1 MLEKSDCVAEPGKP
15 SLLITREFDAAVED
29 VFNAWTR
36 PEELSQWWDPSGKPL
51 AVCEIDLRVGGA
63 FRWINQGPLGEKFPF
78 SGVYDEIVPNQ
89 KLVFRTRISPEKG
102 ESRGTL
108 VFAEN
113 NGKTTLT
120 LTILYPTV
128 AEREAALGLRIDA
141 GTGRSLQNL
150 AAYLQR
156 TKS

>member
-1 MLEKSDCVAEPGKP
+1 MLEEFECVAEPGKP
-15 SLLITREFDAAVED
+15 SLLITQEFDAAVED

-63 FRWINQGPLGEKFPF
+63 FRWINQGPLGGKFPF

-108 VFAEN
+108 VFAEI

-120 LTILYPTV
+120 LTILYSTV

-150 AAYLQR
+150 AAYLER